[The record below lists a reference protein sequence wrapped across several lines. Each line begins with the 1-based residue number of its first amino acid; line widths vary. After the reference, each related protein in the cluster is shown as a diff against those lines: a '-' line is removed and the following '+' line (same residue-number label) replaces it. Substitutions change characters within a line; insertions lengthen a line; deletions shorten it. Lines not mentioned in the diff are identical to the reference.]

1 MTEYNYELLD
11 NLWTRNFFFHLN
23 KFSSLWQLMHSSCI
37 VRTFGRL
44 AGWWVNLIQVLDE
57 RLDKRVDNMLAAG
70 LLDELRDFHK
80 RYNEKKVAENRWE
93 FGCYCHV
100 LFIPCLWSEDHK
112 HSTGFGSTC
121 LLAFVLGIGSACRRE
136 GWYTCTVAGFSSRK
150 HSQELIF
157 SGSNLGA
164 DWGVWRKDFREVV
177 TAQDLS
183 FSVCEMKW
191 FS

>member
-1 MTEYNYELLD
+1 MPHSCCFYWIAEFVTEYNYELLD
-11 NLWTRNFFFHLN
+11 NLWTLNFFFHLN

-93 FGCYCHV
+93 FGCYFHV
-100 LFIPCLWSEDHK
+100 LFIPCLWSKDHE
-112 HSTGFGSTC
+112 HNTGFGSTC
-121 LLAFVLGIGSACRRE
+121 LLAFVLGIGSACGKE
-136 GWYTCTVAGFSSRK
+136 GWCTCYSCSFLISTTFPGVNFQRK
-150 HSQELIF
+150 
-157 SGSNLGA
+157 
-164 DWGVWRKDFREVV
+164 
-177 TAQDLS
+177 
-183 FSVCEMKW
+183 
-191 FS
+191 